1 MDKKSHP
8 LNHFLK
14 YFFFNVLQ
22 LNYKSLAPYNFT
34 SVFMKHECLK
44 LDEYCSQKLYYNQK
58 YAFTFSREMVVNS
71 R

>member
-1 MDKKSHP
+1 M
-8 LNHFLK
+8 
-14 YFFFNVLQ
+14 NVLQ

-34 SVFMKHECLK
+34 CVFMKHECLK